1 MFEVFLLTVTKMF
14 LNSPWYCFWYV
25 AGMAA
30 AHFRCT
36 RVISTPAQKY
46 TVLTNTTQ
54 YIPPAA
60 SYQPL
65 LTRLFGHMSG

>member
-1 MFEVFLLTVTKMF
+1 MYEVFLLTVTKMF

-30 AHFRCT
+30 AHFRCIW
-36 RVISTPAQKY
+36 VISTPAQ